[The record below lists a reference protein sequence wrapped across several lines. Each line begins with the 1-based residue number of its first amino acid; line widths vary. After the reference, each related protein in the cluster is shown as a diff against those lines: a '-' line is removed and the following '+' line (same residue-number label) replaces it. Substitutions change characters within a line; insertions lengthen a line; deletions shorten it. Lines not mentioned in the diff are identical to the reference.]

1 MDLLQAAES
10 DRFVNHL
17 LVPLAGLGQNTF
29 YEANATRGTDQML
42 ELFERL
48 YKKACK
54 KAPMAYGNLGEL
66 VAVDGSLIDAC
77 LSMTWADYR
86 TCSKKAKMHTGFNLN
101 QGLPKAIA
109 LTDGNGAER
118 AFVSKLVKQD
128 QTAVVDRGYQDHS
141 LFDQW
146 IDTKRHFVARLRA
159 NTTKEIIES
168 LPFEK
173 GTSIFFFAKVLLG
186 DKAHAMTNPVYLVG
200 FKAGGK
206 IYCIATDRQDLTAE
220 QIAFIFSLRWAIETF
235 FWLVETTS
243 QSLSPYL
250 KKPIRRAQPATDW
263 SYHASTF
270 GHLFSYVLMIKFL
283 P

>member
-1 MDLLQAAES
+1 MSILSLSPLSPQVKESDFVHEALTFPELIGPLEHQLSYLTPLESGCNVPLTYTFDYQIRALAYYHIETFSSGLDLLQAAES

-17 LVPLAGLGQNTF
+17 LVPLTGLGQSTF

-66 VAVDGSLIDAC
+66 AAVDGSLIDAC

-128 QTAVVDRGYQDHS
+128 QAAVVDRGYQDHS

-159 NTTKEIIES
+159 
-168 LPFEK
+168 
-173 GTSIFFFAKVLLG
+173 
-186 DKAHAMTNPVYLVG
+186 
-200 FKAGGK
+200 
-206 IYCIATDRQDLTAE
+206 
-220 QIAFIFSLRWAIETF
+220 QIPPRKS
-235 FWLVETTS
+235 
-243 QSLSPYL
+243 
-250 KKPIRRAQPATDW
+250 
-263 SYHASTF
+263 
-270 GHLFSYVLMIKFL
+270 
-283 P
+283 